1 MDKREQ
7 VLQRLLAVATGIAGV
22 KSAVRNQDELSE
34 HKRPAIAVFD
44 SDETIDETVVRSD
57 HPGRAPELIVMA
69 PEVLILLGST
79 PQTVGPMLNTLRA
92 SLIKAVLTDAQ
103 LIALT
108 GPNGRVRYIGCST
121 HLGHGRSMEG
131 SMAVHFSFAYVL
143 RAEQL

>member
-44 SDETIDETVVRSD
+44 S
-57 HPGRAPELIVMA
+57 GRAPELIVMA